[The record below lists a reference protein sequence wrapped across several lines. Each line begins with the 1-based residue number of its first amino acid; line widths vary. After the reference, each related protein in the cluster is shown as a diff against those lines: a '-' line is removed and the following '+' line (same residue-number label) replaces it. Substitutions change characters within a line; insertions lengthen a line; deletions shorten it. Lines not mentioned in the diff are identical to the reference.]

1 MLEICLLGTGGTM
14 PMPGRALTALMARY
28 GGSNLLIDCGEG
40 TQVQIRKKKWSIQ
53 SIDHVLITH
62 LHGDHIIG
70 LPGLLLRMG

>member
-40 TQVQIRKKKWSIQ
+40 TQVQIRKKK
-53 SIDHVLITH
+53 
-62 LHGDHIIG
+62 
-70 LPGLLLRMG
+70 